1 MKKQIIQEKQKNN
14 FFFGYF
20 CKISHKTQGT
30 NIVIVFVEPT
40 NESKVKQIDVDYR
53 LRNTTVNKSERS
65 CSCNISKDFGVMSI
79 PTVIVFKDGKE
90 IKRNIGFMSQTDLDD
105 FLEEI

>member
-1 MKKQIIQEKQKNN
+1 MEVKNFQEDVLEATLPVLVDFYADWCGPCKM
-14 FFFGYF
+14 FGPIFENAKESHDNIKF
-20 CKISHKTQGT
+20 CKF
-30 NIVIVFVEPT
+30 N
-40 NESKVKQIDVDYR
+40 VDDDT
-53 LRNTTVNKSERS
+53 LD
-65 CSCNISKDFGVMSI
+65 ISKDFGVMSI